1 MANIKFNAL
10 DYEDINNGSSKLK
23 AIAEDLRPQ
32 FLATN
37 VYTNKDQ
44 FSTSH
49 PNAVSD
55 GDRLG
60 REPNGAGEPGTSEDI
75 AKRKEMLATNKFTTA
90 KPYRLSE

>member
-1 MANIKFNAL
+1 MANINFNAL
-10 DYEDINNGSSKLK
+10 DYEDTNNGSSKLK
-23 AIAEDLRPQ
+23 AIADDLRPQ

-37 VYTNKDQ
+37 PYNNKDP

-49 PNAVSD
+49 PNAIAD

-60 REPNGAGEPGTSEDI
+60 REPNGSGEPGTSEDI
-75 AKRKEMLATNKFTTA
+75 QKRKEMLATNKFTSA